1 MKSSPSVPQ
10 APDPYAT
17 ADAQTQQNI
26 QTAIANARMN
36 RTNQTTPW
44 GSISWQQGDVDANGV
59 PTYSSN
65 VTLNPQDQAIL
76 DMQRQTGLTRQQLIQ
91 QLLANSGGSLA
102 QPLRMDNLHPI
113 YDRYAQQGA
122 PQGGGQGGQTPQIA
136 GIPGAAAG
144 GMGLQQQ
151 SQGMPQG
158 MPQAPAPQRSPNV
171 NKPGTLM
178 PSVGSATQGDP
189 MSGMGADVGAQ
200 GAAPQ
205 GRISVDPQT
214 GMLMLDGQVLDRND
228 PRLYGSR
235 GPQNA
240 AVAEQPRGEGVVDP
254 AIAASQYWDD
264 MQTRHAGRRQ
274 LDSAGVSSGQ
284 EGQGFGEF
292 NQNYLDSLI
301 YDDEYGFLAQ
311 PEHVDSSRDPDDRT
325 RMQRQFAAMMAG
337 MGGANALGL
346 GQGAG
351 VNAATGAGLGGS
363 AGEAAAAGGMGSPAA
378 AGAGAG
384 SMPGFA
390 GELGAIPAG
399 QGTATSMPGFA
410 GELGAPSLGGQS
422 WLEAASRF
430 LPQGQFGRGQL
441 AAALFSLGSGGG
453 GADQQAPPGARP
465 ASGRAPLVRRPSAS
479 KSQALAQILRRQP

>member
-1 MKSSPSVPQ
+1 MGLFSKGGSAPQ
-10 APDPYAT
+10 PPDPYDT
-17 ADAQTQQNI
+17 ADAQTQMNI

-44 GSISWQQGDVDANGV
+44 GSINWTEGPVDANGV

-65 VTLNPQDQAIL
+65 VTLSPQQQALL
-76 DMQRQTGLTRQQLIQ
+76 DALQNQQLTRGGMAAD
-91 QLLANSGGSLA
+91 LLRQMQGTAATRGLDFSSLPA
-102 QPLRMDNLHPI
+102 LHGFPELTAMHQ
-113 YDRYAQQGA
+113 RNQ
-122 PQGGGQGGQTPQIA
+122 PQGGQSQTGGMAPPIGGPQNLVSGTYGQAPGNTGGGLPQGGT
-136 GIPGAAAG
+136 
-144 GMGLQQQ
+144 
-151 SQGMPQG
+151 
-158 MPQAPAPQRSPNV
+158 PNV

-189 MSGMGADVGAQ
+189 ISGMGADAGAQ

-205 GRISVDPQT
+205 GRISVDPQS

-240 AVAEQPRGEGVVDP
+240 AVAEHSRGEGVVDP

-301 YDDEYGFLAQ
+301 YDDEYGFLAR
-311 PEHVDSSRDPDDRT
+311 PEHVDNSRDPDDRT
-325 RMQRQFAAMMAG
+325 RMQRQFAVMMAG

-363 AGEAAAAGGMGSPAA
+363 AGEAAAAGGMGSQAA
-378 AGAGAG
+378 SVAIPPDMIAEITQAANPSLTSAPGSGMWETFTNYMRNNPRNAG
-384 SMPGFA
+384 S
-390 GELGAIPAG
+390 AISALL
-399 QGTATSMPGFA
+399 SM
-410 GELGAPSLGGQS
+410 
-422 WLEAASRF
+422 
-430 LPQGQFGRGQL
+430 
-441 AAALFSLGSGGG
+441 GGG
-453 GADQQAPPGARP
+453 GGGGSTQAAPRTRSS
-465 ASGRAPLVRRPSAS
+465 ASRQAIVRRPSGKAGG
-479 KSQALAQILRRQP
+479 LAQLLRKA